1 MKSNANPIENSAQS
15 KSCRNSSRGSNVG
28 QGIIS
33 SSAVRGNSRGRRTNS
48 QVNINEQNYIR
59 NMLQNS
65 ILSNN
70 DDKIDFLVSEI
81 ETANAKISML

>member
-1 MKSNANPIENSAQS
+1 
-15 KSCRNSSRGSNVG
+15 
-28 QGIIS
+28 
-33 SSAVRGNSRGRRTNS
+33 
-48 QVNINEQNYIR
+48 
-59 NMLQNS
+59 MLQNS